1 MASVFSEVP
10 MEANLRPMEE
20 SDLVSVM
27 SVETA
32 AYPHP
37 WDTRIMRDC
46 LRASHYHG
54 WVFEL
59 DEVISGYL
67 FVSVAAGEM
76 HILNLCVHP
85 DLQGQGWGR
94 TILQRAFEL
103 AETEYQANMCF
114 LEVRPS
120 NLAALSLYQSEGFNE
135 IGVRKNYYP
144 AVRGREDALVMA
156 KSIIA

>member
-1 MASVFSEVP
+1 MVSVFSEVP
-10 MEANLRPMEE
+10 VGANLRPMVE
-20 SDLVSVM
+20 SDVVEVM
-27 SVETA
+27 RVENV

-37 WDTRIMRDC
+37 WDERIMRDC

-59 DEVISGYL
+59 DGVISGYL
-67 FVSVAAGEM
+67 FLSVAAGEM
-76 HILNLCVHP
+76 HILNLCIHP

-94 TILQRAFEL
+94 TVLHRAFSL
-103 AETEYQANMCF
+103 ASTEYKANMCF

-135 IGVRKNYYP
+135 IGTRKNYYP
-144 AVRGREDALVMA
+144 SNQGREDAIVMA